1 MIQPRIDTMKAR
13 EIRDM
18 TREEIILHKAE
29 IDKEIF
35 NLKIRQATKQLDNP
49 LKIRTLRRELS
60 RIVTVLHE
68 DELKIRTLAAKGE
81 TNNV

>member
-1 MIQPRIDTMKAR
+1 MKAR

-18 TREEIILHKAE
+18 TKEEILLHKAE

-60 RIVTVLHE
+60 RVVTVLHE

>member
-1 MIQPRIDTMKAR
+1 MKAR

-18 TREEIILHKAE
+18 TREEILLHKAE

-68 DELKIRTLAAKGE
+68 DELKIRPLAAKGE